1 MKKKRLLV
9 AICVGFA
16 IASIALMCQTDDA
29 NGIDNVMH
37 FQRTFDLN
45 RDSLGSEMW
54 LEVEKN
60 DSLNICMDSK
70 VRAWETSLETEILND
85 SCLKVQ
91 IPTLIGVNT
100 INVKFPG
107 FYLVLTNIPSKTQG
121 CFSTS
126 MRILK
131 G

>member
-16 IASIALMCQTDDA
+16 IACIALMCQTDDA

-85 SCLKVQ
+85 SCLKVAYRSQ
-91 IPTLIGVNT
+91 YN
-100 INVKFPG
+100 
-107 FYLVLTNIPSKTQG
+107 
-121 CFSTS
+121 
-126 MRILK
+126 
-131 G
+131 